1 MGTIF
6 DARDEPDCM
15 VTHDLINRLT
25 VIVICCDLLTE
36 GPDEDSD
43 RRRRLHMIRTSAK
56 AIAKQL
62 NEHECD
68 IERILPLAA
77 TMRRQLP
84 S

>member
-1 MGTIF
+1 MGNVRM
-6 DARDEPDCM
+6 DRNEPDCV

-36 GPDEDSD
+36 GPDEDSE
-43 RRRRLHMIRTSAK
+43 RRRRLQMIRTSAK

-62 NEHECD
+62 DEHECD
-68 IERILPLAA
+68 IERILPIAT
-77 TMRRQLP
+77 TMRRQVP